1 MESVKWMRVAKF
13 GYIIIALILCLLGVF
28 ILYNPTIS
36 PATLNKLCSI
46 LFLIFGFIK
55 LIGYYSNDL
64 FQLAF
69 QYDFEFGIFMIM
81 IGIVL
86 YLRPLEFVSF
96 ICIALGISVIFDGLF
111 RVRMALEAKVF
122 GIGSWWIVFLM
133 AIINCIFG
141 GFLMLHIEEGSM
153 LLMYVLG
160 ITFIVEGML
169 SLATAITM
177 VKMKKSKHIDING
190 KESEEK

>member
-1 MESVKWMRVAKF
+1 MESVKWMRIAKF

-28 ILYNPTIS
+28 ILFNPAIS
-36 PATLNKLCSI
+36 PTTLNKLCSI